1 MYEQEEQSLSK
12 LKNDLKKIS
21 LPIEKADEAIL
32 SGFLK
37 AKREKNLV
45 KKKQKRL
52 VGLAIAAI
60 IIIFFVTSIRISPTF
75 ANALSTIPG
84 MEWMIGFIEQDKGFS
99 AIIENDYYQKVDVS
113 ETKGDLTLTIDGVI
127 MDESGMNVFY
137 TLKST
142 KPLTGG
148 EIKYINLLNKE
159 EFPQHSRSYN
169 VYFPDDIQ
177 NEFQD
182 MVEYQFVNSFSFEE
196 LTFNF
201 ELVTV
206 MDNQE
211 IKFLIPFELKENVKK
226 NITYPINQV
235 VEVENQKITIEE
247 IIVYPLRI
255 GVKVAFDPA
264 NTKEILG
271 FEDMRL
277 ENEKEEVWSSIK
289 NGTVMRHISEN
300 EKTFYLQS
308 NYFEKTKEIYLC
320 INKLMAIDKE
330 DAMVIVDTE
339 ASKLIKSPK
348 DGKLKLG
355 KTSENQ
361 IEFYMESNSEN
372 HFSLFSY
379 AIDADGKELSISTE
393 LMTSTNNE
401 KRWELHLENTV
412 YKNPLRLELFAY
424 PNYIE
429 GDVKIEVK

>member
-12 LKNDLKKIS
+12 LKNDIEKIS

-32 SGFLK
+32 SGFMK

-52 VGLAIAAI
+52 VGLAIAVI
-60 IIIFFVTSIRISPTF
+60 IIISFVTSIRISPTF
-75 ANALSTIPG
+75 ANALTSIPG

-113 ETKGDLTLTIDGVI
+113 ETKGDLTLTIDGVV

-142 KPLTGG
+142 NPLTGG

-159 EFPQHSRSYN
+159 EFPEHSRSYN
-169 VYFPDDIQ
+169 VYFPDNIQ

-182 MVEYQFVNSFSFEE
+182 MVEYQFVDSFSFDE
-196 LTFNF
+196 LKFNF
-201 ELVTV
+201 EFVTV
-206 MDNQE
+206 MDNKE

-226 NITYPINQV
+226 NITYPIDQV

-255 GVKVAFDPA
+255 GVKVAVDPT

-277 ENEKEEVWSSIK
+277 EDENGEVWTSIA
-289 NGTVMRHISEN
+289 NGTVNRTLSKH
-300 EKTFYLQS
+300 EKMYYLQS
-308 NYFEKTKEIYLC
+308 NYFEKPKELYLRV
-320 INKLMAIDKE
+320 NKLMAIDKE
-330 DAMVIVDTE
+330 DAVVIVDTE
-339 ASKLIKSPK
+339 ANMLVKSPK

-355 KTSENQ
+355 ETSKAQ
-361 IEFYMESNSEN
+361 AEFFMVSDSEDMYTI
-372 HFSLFSY
+372 FDE
-379 AIDADGKELSISTE
+379 AVDATGKELSIPSTE
-393 LMTSTNNE
+393 FYN
-401 KRWELHLENTV
+401 HENKK
-412 YKNPLRLELFAY
+412 YWNMFFENSEYENPLQMKLTFY

-429 GDVKIEVK
+429 GDVKLKLK